1 MTEFTRRATL
11 AAAGVALTAG
21 CLSGAGDPADA
32 STTTDG
38 TPGSESTPGKTARL
52 TETTTGDWI
61 DHASNSPDP
70 DHAITVDN
78 DADEAKTLR
87 VWVERDATGET
98 VFDRTKTVE
107 PGHEFTAY
115 NLEDANPDGVEAFTV
130 CGELVASD
138 STAGTLTTTP
148 TERTT
153 ADAERRDCATVET
166 SECYG
171 RVHVTVQADG
181 TPQII
186 YAIC

>member
-21 CLSGAGDPADA
+21 CLSGSGDDPSD
-32 STTTDG
+32 
-38 TPGSESTPGKTARL
+38 SESTGGKTTRE
-52 TETTTGDWI
+52 TETTTSDWI
-61 DHASNSPDP
+61 ARASNSPDP
-70 DHAITVDN
+70 DHPITVN
-78 DADEAKTLR
+78 NEGDEAKTLR

-107 PGHEFTAY
+107 PGYEFTAY

-130 CGELVASD
+130 CGELVASTASAT
-138 STAGTLTTTP
+138 STAETDSP
-148 TERTT
+148 DTERTT
-153 ADAERRDCATVET
+153 TDVERRDCATVET

-171 RVHVTVQADG
+171 RVHVTVQEDG